1 MDKKNDQIAII
12 NSLRGIAAVAVCFYH
27 FVCTTIDF
35 VDHPFILD
43 FFHFGQKGV
52 QLFFIIS
59 GIVIPLSL
67 IKSDYNLS
75 KWKHFMVKRFI
86 RIEPPYLVAVGIG
99 IFYLF
104 IRNYI
109 PGTAT
114 ADLSPSFTTILLH
127 LGYLIPFVEGHEW
140 ISPVFWTLAVEFQ
153 YYLALSLVFP
163 LVLSS
168 KIALRIIFYLIFI
181 GGGFLGLPDGFF
193 PHWAPYFLVG
203 ILYILWLKNKIEPFE
218 YWIMNFV
225 LAPILYYLLG
235 GVDLGIAILGLL
247 IIHYFANAQSKIT
260 LFLGKISY
268 SLYLIHAMIGG
279 AFVNYLSHLYTAPY
293 QKVLIVLI
301 GFGISVLSA
310 YMLYRF
316 VEKPSHAYAKK
327 QD

>member
-1 MDKKNDQIAII
+1 
-12 NSLRGIAAVAVCFYH
+12 
-27 FVCTTIDF
+27 
-35 VDHPFILD
+35 
-43 FFHFGQKGV
+43 
-52 QLFFIIS
+52 
-59 GIVIPLSL
+59 
-67 IKSDYNLS
+67 
-75 KWKHFMVKRFI
+75 
-86 RIEPPYLVAVGIG
+86 
-99 IFYLF
+99 
-104 IRNYI
+104 
-109 PGTAT
+109 
-114 ADLSPSFTTILLH
+114 
-127 LGYLIPFVEGHEW
+127 
-140 ISPVFWTLAVEFQ
+140 
-153 YYLALSLVFP
+153 
-163 LVLSS
+163 
-168 KIALRIIFYLIFI
+168 
-181 GGGFLGLPDGFF
+181 
-193 PHWAPYFLVG
+193 
-203 ILYILWLKNKIEPFE
+203 
-218 YWIMNFV
+218 MNFV